1 MMLPKALRW
10 FNTDARHY
18 QMTCQSTLFLYGCLF
33 LGFDVPWWLPAAF
46 IGTTLTTQYLFTK
59 ALGLPHFDF
68 RSPLISG
75 LSLCLMLRTD
85 TIPLAIFCAALGI
98 ASKFMIRWR
107 GKHIFNPTNF
117 PIVFALLFLDGVWV
131 SPGQW
136 GSAVWVAFLIAC
148 LGAMVVTR
156 ATRSDTALA
165 VIGFHAA
172 ILFGRALYLGDPLAI
187 PLHQLQSGTLLVF
200 AFFMISD
207 PKTTPYS
214 RPGRIL
220 FALLVC
226 LVAGWIQFGLFRPNG
241 LLFGLAACSPL
252 VPLIDFVLPGPAYR
266 WDRASNQTKGMSHET
281 STTPS
286 GLGGL
291 PLPHGAR

>member
-1 MMLPKALRW
+1 MMLPKPLRM
-10 FNTDARHY
+10 FNSDARHY
-18 QMTCQSTLFLYGCLF
+18 QMTCQASLFLYGCFF

-46 IGTTLTTQYLFTK
+46 IGATLTTQYFFTK

-75 LSLCLMLRTD
+75 LSLCLMLRTE
-85 TIPLAIFCAALGI
+85 TIPLAIFCASLGI
-98 ASKFMIRWR
+98 ASKFLVRWR

-136 GSAVWVAFLIAC
+136 GSGAWVAFLIAC

-172 ILFGRALYLGDPLAI
+172 ILLVRALYLGDPLAI
-187 PLHQLQSGTLLVF
+187 PLHQVQSGTLLVF

-214 RPGRIL
+214 RSGRIL

-241 LLFGLAACSPL
+241 LLFALAACSPF
-252 VPLIDFVLPGPAYR
+252 VPLIDYVLPGSVYR
-266 WDRASNQTKGMSHET
+266 WSDSQRQPKGNGHEIPNT
-281 STTPS
+281 LP
-286 GLGGL
+286 GLGNM
-291 PLPHGAR
+291 PVPHGVR